1 MASTLKVN
9 TIAHSGGTNAMTID
23 SSGNAT
29 FAQRVLHPQLP
40 IASVT
45 LTLSNTQDGTHP
57 YGTTGADILFDKIT
71 INNGSVYNASNGR
84 FTAPITGLYRFK
96 YTFLADDSST
106 TNVTYFHVYKNGA
119 AYQEAGGASYTQA
132 GATTY
137 SVATNETLVNLNATD
152 YLTLRMNGGEIYLD
166 SGGVYHCCIFEL
178 IG

>member
-23 SSGNAT
+23 STG
-29 FAQRVLHPQLP
+29 RVLLPQLP
-40 IASVT
+40 IACVT
-45 LTLSNTQDGTHP
+45 LTTSNTQDGTLP
-57 YGTTGADILFDKIT
+57 YSTTNADMLFDKVT
-71 INNGSVYNASNGR
+71 RNRGSVYNASNGR

-96 YTFLADDSST
+96 YTFLADDDSSA
-106 TNVTYFHVYKNGA
+106 NVTYFHVYKNGT

-152 YLTLRMNGGEIYLD
+152 YLTLRLQGGAIYID
-166 SGGVYHCCIFEL
+166 AGGVYHSVHFEL
-178 IG
+178 VG